1 MGLTIHYQLATTGD
15 QAHARKL
22 IPQLHQ
28 AALALPFQ
36 HVAKLSSFR
45 ATSATGAKASP
56 AIAAYPNF

>member
-22 IPQLHQ
+22 IQQLHQ

-45 ATSATGAKASP
+45 ATSATGA
-56 AIAAYPNF
+56 